1 MAVKEIVHDEKFLSA
16 PSRMAEKADRGIGT
30 DLKDTLVA
38 NRSRCVGMAANM
50 IGQQVRVIV
59 ADIGGRPVVMYN
71 PQIVGASDAY
81 DTDEGCLSLEGMRK
95 ARRYR
100 RIEVSYIDSLWQRK
114 RKRFADFEAQI
125 IQHEIDH
132 LNGIII

>member
-1 MAVKEIVHDEKFLSA
+1 MAVKEIVHDESFLSE
-16 PSRMAEKADRGIGT
+16 PSRMAEKSDRVIGA
-30 DLKDTLVA
+30 DLKDTLLA
-38 NRSRCVGMAANM
+38 NRSQCVGLAANM
-50 IGQQVRVIV
+50 IGQKVRVIV

-71 PQIVGASDAY
+71 PEIVASSDAY

-100 RIEVSYIDSLWQRK
+100 RIEVSYADSLWQRK

-132 LNGIII
+132 LNGILI